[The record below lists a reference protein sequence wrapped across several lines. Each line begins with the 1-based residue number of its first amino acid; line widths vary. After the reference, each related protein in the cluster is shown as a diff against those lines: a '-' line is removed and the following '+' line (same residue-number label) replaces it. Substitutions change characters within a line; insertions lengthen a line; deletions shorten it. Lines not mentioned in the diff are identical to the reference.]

1 MARALFLPYE
11 RTLVWKEDDI
21 MPRRKD
27 NEIYKYKLKNGKVKY
42 GFKTYVGIDPETGK
56 AVKPSRQGFDSYK
69 EAEAAKTKLKEEGP
83 SKFAYKQ
90 KLKEDRKTVQEVY
103 ELWLEIYKADVRG
116 STLRN
121 AKSTWKSNMEKEFG
135 SSYIDSV
142 DIDHLQSFAT
152 KLAETHVNYRSV
164 LNLLHRVIKY
174 AIKRDWCDRDPFDKI
189 MIPKKTKAKS
199 KHPDNNFYTLY
210 ELKLFLECAKD
221 LKAKYYTYFMTT
233 GNLGC
238 RPSEALALK
247 WKDIDFQDKKVFI
260 RHSISA
266 DADGFQHIP
275 DGYGEELPFR

>member
-1 MARALFLPYE
+1 
-11 RTLVWKEDDI
+11 

-83 SKFAYKQ
+83 IKFTHKQ

-121 AKSTWKSNMEKEFG
+121 AKSTWKSNMENEFG
-135 SSYIDSV
+135 SSYIDSI

-164 LNLLHRVIKY
+164 LNLLHRV
-174 AIKRDWCDRDPFDKI
+174 DR
-189 MIPKKTKAKS
+189 KS
-199 KHPDNNFYTLY
+199 TRLNSSH
-210 ELKLFLECAKD
+210 
-221 LKAKYYTYFMTT
+221 
-233 GNLGC
+233 
-238 RPSEALALK
+238 
-247 WKDIDFQDKKVFI
+247 
-260 RHSISA
+260 
-266 DADGFQHIP
+266 
-275 DGYGEELPFR
+275 